1 MESPENSRTSQGD
14 MDVSSLVKLALERGK
29 NVALKQAEKTAFQKP
44 QETSAADNNKL
55 LENVM
60 LWKQKI
66 ILPSDKAQASWDM
79 EKVSEEYLE
88 ATSQSSYGGLE
99 STAFS
104 LSQSARPTSVTD
116 APYVPRPRPTPNLI
130 NLLMDAPTPVRQT
143 NPAEYLKSDSAET
156 KVELNLNNAESETTE
171 SAESNFAKPDMNLDF
186 GTTLSA
192 TAESAKSY
200 SKETEMNMDLPST
213 QSTTAQST
221 SSYSEERES
230 TAFSLS
236 QSARPTSVTD
246 APYVPR
252 PRPTPNLINLLM
264 DAPTPVRQT
273 NPAEY
278 LKSDSAETKVELNLN
293 NAESETTES
302 AESNFAKPD
311 MNLDFGTTLSATAES
326 AKSYSKETEMNMDL
340 PSTQSTTAQSA
351 KSDHEK
357 AEMNPNPNS
366 YEPSNYF
373 DSGQLDP
380 AETNPK
386 LIPETSESSPSVDPQ
401 ATPEDTTQETTEE
414 SSSEKNRESPFPH
427 DQPNVSGQE
436 RFPQHGTSD
445 IPDVN
450 MNVHPKMSASSG
462 LRWHVALERRDTS
475 EDGKDKHFKKKKK
488 KKTNSSSTAKD
499 PADSKSPIIVGGIIG
514 GLFMLMAIVACV
526 IQLW

>member
-156 KVELNLNNAESETTE
+156 KVELNLNN
-171 SAESNFAKPDMNLDF
+171 
-186 GTTLSA
+186 
-192 TAESAKSY
+192 
-200 SKETEMNMDLPST
+200 
-213 QSTTAQST
+213 
-221 SSYSEERES
+221 
-230 TAFSLS
+230 
-236 QSARPTSVTD
+236 V
-246 APYVPR
+246 
-252 PRPTPNLINLLM
+252 
-264 DAPTPVRQT
+264 
-273 NPAEY
+273 
-278 LKSDSAETKVELNLN
+278 
-293 NAESETTES
+293 ESETTES

-445 IPDVN
+445 RPDVN